1 MVLHALSNR
10 ATRDKRIRRS
20 LNAPLKKLLHRAV
33 QEFFQSLREMILLY
47 SVSERS
53 RKNRTSVC
61 T

>member
-33 QEFFQSLREMILLY
+33 QEFF
-47 SVSERS
+47 
-53 RKNRTSVC
+53 
-61 T
+61 